1 MTIQNKHSEILETVV
16 DVLYPIIILFGIY
29 SIIKGSDSPGGGFQG
44 GAILA
49 AIFMA
54 RFLVNTE
61 AILNTETLKSLEKLF
76 FILLILFSTFAI
88 VTNID
93 SLNLV
98 SKRFYLVMMNMF
110 IGAKVCCGVSII
122 FFQFASIESR

>member
-16 DVLYPIIILFGIY
+16 DLLYPIIILFGIY
-29 SIIKGSDSPGGGFQG
+29 IILKGSDSPGGGFQG

-54 RFLVNTE
+54 RFLVDDQSMINTE
-61 AILNTETLKSLEKLF
+61 VLKSLEKLF
-76 FILLILFSTFAI
+76 FILLIILSSFAI
-88 VTNID
+88 LSNMD
-93 SLNLV
+93 SLGIIP
-98 SKRFYLVMMNMF
+98 KRFYLVIMNML

-122 FFQFASIESR
+122 FYKFAFIESR